1 LVLALVGCAQPQTGE
16 KFATSADALA
26 GTDSAERGY
35 RDDVETL
42 INDKFSYDPTVRKV
56 GVLVAKDYQLRL
68 TTDLSKL
75 QTTESLTRA
84 SVAIGSCAMRALHD
98 RPIVVS
104 TMLETLKA
112 RTFNTSARLEQ
123 LKKFESMTPGGIAIP
138 LPKVCPPL

>member
-1 LVLALVGCAQPQTGE
+1 
-16 KFATSADALA
+16 
-26 GTDSAERGY
+26 
-35 RDDVETL
+35 VETL

-84 SVAIGSCAMRALHD
+84 SVAIGACAMRALRD

-104 TMLETLKA
+104 TMLEAIKA